1 MKHIDYV
8 GVGLR
13 HCHFDDFIEQKP
25 KIGWLEVHSE
35 NFFAKGGRPKSKLHE
50 IQKNYPLSLHGIGLS
65 LGSSD
70 GADDQHL
77 KYLKDVVEEYNP
89 FLLSEHLSW
98 SRIGK
103 QKKQFYPDLL
113 PVPYNKESLNII
125 SDNIKKTQDYLGRK
139 ILIENPSSYVS
150 YNVTTMS
157 EVDFLNQLVVNTEC
171 GILLDINNIY
181 VSCFNLGLDANKYIT
196 EINYDAVGE
205 VHLAG
210 PSDSIINEKK
220 ILIDTHNSKVRDEVW
235 GLYKKFI
242 SKKGKIYSLLE
253 WDVDIPDLNA
263 LLQEGY
269 KIHDYFL

>member
-1 MKHIDYV
+1 MDYV
-8 GVGLR
+8 GIGLR

-35 NFFAKGGRPKSKLHE
+35 NFFAKGGRSKSKLYE
-50 IQKNYPLSLHGIGLS
+50 IQKRYPLSLHGVGLS

-70 GADDQHL
+70 GVDKKHL
-77 KYLKDVVEEYNP
+77 TLLKNVVEEYNP

-98 SRIGK
+98 SRTGK
-103 QKKQFYPDLL
+103 HKKQFYPDLL
-113 PVPYNKESLNII
+113 PVPYNEKSLSII
-125 SDNIKKTQDYLGRK
+125 GNNIKKVQDYLGRK

-157 EVDFLNQLVVNTEC
+157 EVDFLNQLVVDTEC
-171 GILLDINNIY
+171 GILLDINNVY
-181 VSCFNLGLDANKYIT
+181 VSSFNLDLDADKYIS

-210 PSDSIINEKK
+210 PSDFIINKKK

-235 GLYKKFI
+235 SLYKKFI

-253 WDVDIPDLNA
+253 WDVDIPDLNV
-263 LLQEGY
+263 LLEEGY
-269 KIHDYFL
+269 KIHDYLL